1 LRVSNFA
8 NDWIIKSGIA
18 PPKPPTTAKQMVGL
32 TDPNDLFFSIE
43 QDVKRIVLASWDG
56 AKLRDEDKRL
66 FRKHVDLT
74 KG

>member
-1 LRVSNFA
+1 
-8 NDWIIKSGIA
+8 
-18 PPKPPTTAKQMVGL
+18 MVGL

-43 QDVKRIVLASWDG
+43 QDVKRIVLACWDG